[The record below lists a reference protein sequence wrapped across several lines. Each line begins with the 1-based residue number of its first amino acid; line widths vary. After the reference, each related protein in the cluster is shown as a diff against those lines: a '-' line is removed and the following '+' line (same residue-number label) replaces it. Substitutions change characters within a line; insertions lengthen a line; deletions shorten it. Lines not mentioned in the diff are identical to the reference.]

1 MDLRATMGR
10 VLALLGPVCAVVG
23 IFILEGTSIELPG
36 IILGGLGYCLGL
48 TSHDRVSQILG
59 IAAVTAA

>member
-1 MDLRATMGR
+1 MVRSVR
-10 VLALLGPVCAVVG
+10 WVG
-23 IFILEGTSIELPG
+23 IFVLEGTLIEFPR
-36 IILGGLGYCLGL
+36 IVLGGLGYCLGL